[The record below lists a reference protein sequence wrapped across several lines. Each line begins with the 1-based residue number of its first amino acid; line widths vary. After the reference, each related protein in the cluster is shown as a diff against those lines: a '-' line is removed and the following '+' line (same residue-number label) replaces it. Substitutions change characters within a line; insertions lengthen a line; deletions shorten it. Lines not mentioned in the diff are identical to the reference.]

1 MKIFKAQGRVSMKS
15 LLLVLAALIL
25 LVGEFQQGSTAVSA
39 LGKKKGRGKAQ
50 DRAKDQDL

>member
-1 MKIFKAQGRVSMKS
+1 MKS

-25 LVGEFQQGSTAVSA
+25 LVGEFQQGSIAVSA